1 MQGRFDINLELL
13 DLQCLL
19 ACGRISSLS
28 FVQMSFNWGGG
39 NGFGREKTCR
49 NWGTIAPSTYVQKAL
64 ISRQT

>member
-28 FVQMSFNWGGG
+28 KCLL
-39 NGFGREKTCR
+39 NGVGEMASAGKKDV
-49 NWGTIAPSTYVQKAL
+49 GIAPKYVCSKSSDFKTNVGVL
-64 ISRQT
+64 

>member
-28 FVQMSFNWGGG
+28 KCLLNGVGEMASAGKKDVGTGGQLP
-39 NGFGREKTCR
+39 
-49 NWGTIAPSTYVQKAL
+49 PSTYVQKAL